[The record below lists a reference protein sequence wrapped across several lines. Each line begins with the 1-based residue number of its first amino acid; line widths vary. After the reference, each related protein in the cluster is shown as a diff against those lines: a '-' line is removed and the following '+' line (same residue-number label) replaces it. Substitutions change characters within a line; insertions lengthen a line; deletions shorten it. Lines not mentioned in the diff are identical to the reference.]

1 MNYAVIQQINGSFAV
16 HSEHGDNKQAAI
28 VNFHNWCAALWNDD
42 GAVDGV
48 VKIVDSNLDTVDGY
62 IEFISHPAKNA

>member
-1 MNYAVIQQINGSFAV
+1 MYAVIQQINGAFTVKFEGNNLDSLKY
-16 HSEHGDNKQAAI
+16 NY
-28 VNFHNWCAALWNDD
+28 HNWCAQLWNDA

-48 VKIVDSNLDTVDGY
+48 VKLVDSNLDVVEGY

>member
-1 MNYAVIQQINGSFAV
+1 MYSVIQQINGAFTVKFES
-16 HSEHGDNKQAAI
+16 SDIDSLKY
-28 VNFHNWCAALWNDD
+28 NFHNWCALLWNDT

-62 IEFISHPAKNA
+62 VEFIKHEAKA

>member
-1 MNYAVIQQINGSFAV
+1 MYAVIQFINNQFEVKFEGENLDSLKYNY
-16 HSEHGDNKQAAI
+16 HS
-28 VNFHNWCAALWNDD
+28 WCAALWNDT

-62 IEFISHPAKNA
+62 IEFISHPAKN

>member
-1 MNYAVIQQINGSFAV
+1 MYSVIQQINGTFTV
-16 HSEHGDNKQAAI
+16 KFEGENLDGLKYNY
-28 VNFHNWCAALWNDD
+28 HNWCAALWNDT

-62 IEFISHPAKNA
+62 VEFISHPAKN

>member
-1 MNYAVIQQINGSFAV
+1 MDNYAVIQQINGAYEVKFEGANLDSL
-16 HSEHGDNKQAAI
+16 KY
-28 VNFHNWCAALWNDD
+28 NFHNWCALLWNDT

-62 IEFISHPAKNA
+62 IEFISHGAKS

>member
-1 MNYAVIQQINGSFAV
+1 MYSVIQQINGTFSVKF
-16 HSEHGDNKQAAI
+16 EGENLDGLKYNY
-28 VNFHNWCAALWNDD
+28 HNWCAALWNDT

-62 IEFISHPAKNA
+62 VEFISHPAKN